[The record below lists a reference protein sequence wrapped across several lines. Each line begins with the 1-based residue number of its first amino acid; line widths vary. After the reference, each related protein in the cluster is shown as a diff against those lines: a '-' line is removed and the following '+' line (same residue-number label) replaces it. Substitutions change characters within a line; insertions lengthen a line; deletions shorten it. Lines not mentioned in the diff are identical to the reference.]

1 RLALPPRSGP
11 LGVRQFMMQDACP
24 FDIDA
29 AGLALSYKNQYDTS
43 RRIFDRCGLKY
54 MVVEADSGAMGGK
67 ESHEFMVRTPAGE
80 DQIVSCDG
88 CNYAANMEKAT
99 SKLEEVADLAAEGDG
114 KPLEVHTPGQK
125 TIEDVAK

>member
-1 RLALPPRSGP
+1 
-11 LGVRQFMMQDACP
+11 MMKDSYS

-29 AGLALSYKNQYDTS
+29 AGLDVSYKKHYDTYC
-43 RRIFDRCGLKY
+43 RIFDRWRI
-54 MVVEADSGAMGGK
+54 EIHGGGGGFGSDGRK

-99 SKLEEVADLAAEGDG
+99 SKLEHVDDLTAEGDG
-114 KPLEVHTPGQK
+114 KPLEVHTPGRRRLK
-125 TIEDVAK
+125 MSHAFWGVSPRTRSKHWL